1 VSAIIIALVARLF
14 GVSPAVAQ
22 VIAIMI
28 AIAVALG
35 GVWGGYEYI
44 KHQGVVEERARID
57 KDNQDATDK
66 AFNAARSFDDCVAAS
81 GVWDFRRQKC
91 LRP

>member
-1 VSAIIIALVARLF
+1 MMATIIAAIVRLL

-22 VIAIMI
+22 VIVIMV

-35 GVWGGYEYI
+35 GVVGGYEYI
-44 KHQGVVEERARID
+44 KHQGVAEERARID

-66 AFNAARSFDDCVAAS
+66 AFNAARSFDDCVAAA

>member
-1 VSAIIIALVARLF
+1 MTAIIAAIARLF
-14 GVSPAVAQ
+14 GVPPAVAQ

-28 AIAVALG
+28 AIAIALG
-35 GVWGGYEYI
+35 GIWGGYEYI

-66 AFNAARSFDDCVAAS
+66 AFNVARSFDDCVAAS

>member
-1 VSAIIIALVARLF
+1 MSAALIAAVARLI

-28 AIAVALG
+28 AIAAALG
-35 GVWGGYEYI
+35 GVWGGYELI
-44 KHQGVVEERARID
+44 KHQGVVEERARTD

>member
-1 VSAIIIALVARLF
+1 MTTIVIAAIARLF

-22 VIAIMI
+22 VIAII
-28 AIAVALG
+28 VAIAVGLG
-35 GVWGGYEYI
+35 GIWRGYEFI

>member
-57 KDNQDATDK
+57 KDNQDATNK

>member
-1 VSAIIIALVARLF
+1 MTTIIFTAIVRLL
-14 GVSPAVAQ
+14 GITPAVAQ

-35 GVWGGYEYI
+35 GMVGGYEFL
-44 KHQGVVEERARID
+44 KHQGVVEERARTD

-91 LRP
+91 QRP

>member
-1 VSAIIIALVARLF
+1 MITVVIAALVRLL
-14 GVSPAVAQ
+14 GVSPAAAQ

-28 AIAVALG
+28 TIAVALG

-66 AFNAARSFDDCVAAS
+66 AFNAARSFDDCVAAA
-81 GVWDFRRQKC
+81 GMWDFRRQKC